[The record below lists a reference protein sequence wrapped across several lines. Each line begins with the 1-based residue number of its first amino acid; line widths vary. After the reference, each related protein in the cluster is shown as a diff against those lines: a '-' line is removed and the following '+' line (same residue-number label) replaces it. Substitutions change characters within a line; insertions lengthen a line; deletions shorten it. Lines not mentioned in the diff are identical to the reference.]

1 VVEVRLFGELEV
13 VQGDVAVPVRGA
25 KQRALLALLV
35 LHRGEPVSAGRLI
48 DVLWGDG
55 QAANPANALQ
65 AQIGQLRRILGADA
79 IVTSE
84 AGYALIIS
92 SGDVDVI
99 RFEQLVAKG
108 RRLAE
113 EGEAALAS
121 AALGEALGLRRGE
134 PLAEF
139 AYAGFADAERAH
151 LDELTLA
158 AVEARAGADLVLDRH
173 EDLAVQLEAL
183 CREHPLRER
192 LWELL
197 MVSLYR
203 SGRQS
208 EALRTYTAIRD
219 RLANELGIDPGP
231 ALRELHARILAQDP
245 SLAAARPPPA
255 QVAGAAVPLAE
266 TGHLAEQ
273 LSGLAGR
280 DGELAQPREEEIVW
294 VPTALLE
301 TKFYIPRPRRGLVPR
316 PRLSERLDRG
326 AASKLMLVSAP
337 AGFGK
342 TTLLTEW
349 LAAGPP
355 TPAGERLA
363 AWLSLDRG
371 DNHPATFWSY
381 VITAL
386 RTVASGVGEG
396 ALALL
401 QAPQPP
407 PVEAVLTVLLNDLAT
422 VAGDI
427 MLVLDDYHVVDTR
440 EVQDGMAFLLDHLP
454 PGLHVV
460 IASRADPPLPLARLR
475 ARGELAEIRAAE
487 LRFTPDEAAAY
498 FNELM
503 GLQLTARD
511 VTVLEARTEG
521 WIAALQLA
529 ALSMQ
534 GREDV
539 PGFIDGFAGDD
550 RYVVDYLAEEVLQ
563 RQPDRVQ
570 AFLLQTCILGRL
582 SGPLCDAV
590 TGLGRGKAMLEALDR
605 GNLFL
610 VPLDDRRRWYR
621 YHHLFA
627 DVLQARLLDEHPGQV
642 PELHRR
648 ASAWYEQNGERY
660 LAIGHALA
668 AGDFGRAA
676 DLVELAI
683 PALRSTR
690 QEAMAR
696 RWLEEL
702 PDDLVRV
709 RPVLSVTF
717 AGALLI
723 TGEIEG
729 VEERLQDAERWLDP
743 PAALHEGPR
752 ARPAGMVV
760 ADEEEYRRLPAAI
773 AVYRA
778 ALALARGEPASTV
791 RHARRA
797 LELSLDEDHLS
808 RASAAGFLGL
818 ASWGNGDLE
827 AGHRAYSACV
837 DGLRRA
843 GFIADIMGCSNA
855 LADIRIT
862 QGRLGEAMRT
872 YEQALQLAGEQG
884 GPVLRGTADMYTGI
898 SQIHCERGDL
908 RAATQHLLTSQELG
922 EHAGLSQHRYRWRV
936 AMARVAQAEG
946 NLAGAVD
953 LLNEAERCYVSDFFP
968 NVRPVPALRARVWI
982 GQGRVG
988 EALGWAREHD
998 LSVDDDLSYLREFE
1012 HITLARLLL
1021 ARHEDER
1028 SQRSVHEAAGL
1039 LQRLLLAAAEGG
1051 RTGRVIEILIL
1062 QALAHQAQ
1070 GDMPTALASLGRA
1083 VTLAE
1088 PDGYVRIFADEAP
1101 PILPLLRA
1109 VAKQGTRPNY
1119 ARRLLA
1125 AVGTTEVGSGPTTLI
1140 DPLSERELDV
1150 LRLLGTELDGPAI
1163 ARELTVSLNTMRT
1176 HTKSIYAKLAVTSR
1190 RAAVRRAAELD
1201 LLPRNRSRRP

>member
-1 VVEVRLFGELEV
+1 
-13 VQGDVAVPVRGA
+13 
-25 KQRALLALLV
+25 
-35 LHRGEPVSAGRLI
+35 
-48 DVLWGDG
+48 
-55 QAANPANALQ
+55 
-65 AQIGQLRRILGADA
+65 
-79 IVTSE
+79 
-84 AGYALIIS
+84 
-92 SGDVDVI
+92 
-99 RFEQLVAKG
+99 
-108 RRLAE
+108 
-113 EGEAALAS
+113 
-121 AALGEALGLRRGE
+121 
-134 PLAEF
+134 
-139 AYAGFADAERAH
+139 
-151 LDELTLA
+151 
-158 AVEARAGADLVLDRH
+158 
-173 EDLAVQLEAL
+173 
-183 CREHPLRER
+183 
-192 LWELL
+192 
-197 MVSLYR
+197 
-203 SGRQS
+203 
-208 EALRTYTAIRD
+208 
-219 RLANELGIDPGP
+219 
-231 ALRELHARILAQDP
+231 
-245 SLAAARPPPA
+245 
-255 QVAGAAVPLAE
+255 
-266 TGHLAEQ
+266 
-273 LSGLAGR
+273 
-280 DGELAQPREEEIVW
+280 
-294 VPTALLE
+294 
-301 TKFYIPRPRRGLVPR
+301 
-316 PRLSERLDRG
+316 
-326 AASKLMLVSAP
+326 
-337 AGFGK
+337 
-342 TTLLTEW
+342 
-349 LAAGPP
+349 
-355 TPAGERLA
+355 
-363 AWLSLDRG
+363 
-371 DNHPATFWSY
+371 
-381 VITAL
+381 
-386 RTVASGVGEG
+386 
-396 ALALL
+396 
-401 QAPQPP
+401 
-407 PVEAVLTVLLNDLAT
+407 
-422 VAGDI
+422 
-427 MLVLDDYHVVDTR
+427 
-440 EVQDGMAFLLDHLP
+440 
-454 PGLHVV
+454 
-460 IASRADPPLPLARLR
+460 
-475 ARGELAEIRAAE
+475 
-487 LRFTPDEAAAY
+487 
-498 FNELM
+498 
-503 GLQLTARD
+503 
-511 VTVLEARTEG
+511 
-521 WIAALQLA
+521 
-529 ALSMQ
+529 
-534 GREDV
+534 
-539 PGFIDGFAGDD
+539 
-550 RYVVDYLAEEVLQ
+550 
-563 RQPDRVQ
+563 
-570 AFLLQTCILGRL
+570 
-582 SGPLCDAV
+582 
-590 TGLGRGKAMLEALDR
+590 
-605 GNLFL
+605 
-610 VPLDDRRRWYR
+610 
-621 YHHLFA
+621 
-627 DVLQARLLDEHPGQV
+627 
-642 PELHRR
+642 
-648 ASAWYEQNGERY
+648 
-660 LAIGHALA
+660 
-668 AGDFGRAA
+668 
-676 DLVELAI
+676 
-683 PALRSTR
+683 
-690 QEAMAR
+690 
-696 RWLEEL
+696 
-702 PDDLVRV
+702 
-709 RPVLSVTF
+709 
-717 AGALLI
+717 
-723 TGEIEG
+723 
-729 VEERLQDAERWLDP
+729 
-743 PAALHEGPR
+743 
-752 ARPAGMVV
+752 MVV

-778 ALALARGEPASTV
+778 ALALARGEPAGTV